1 MVLLPTHPH
10 LHRDTSERLTFGQ
23 THAGMA
29 APANTGPP
37 GTFCSMCRYWG
48 FHAKQRASN
57 CAPCLKFKQ
66 LTMGVT
72 GKPVPGG
79 VKSCKFFLHL
89 GAPGPQ
95 TGSSS

>member
-1 MVLLPTHPH
+1 MLLPTHPH
-10 LHRDTSERLTFGQ
+10 LHRDAMERQTFGE
-23 THAGMA
+23 THVGMA

-48 FHAKQRASN
+48 FRNRSASN
-57 CAPCLKFKQ
+57 RAPCLKFKQ

-79 VKSCKFFLHL
+79 AKSCKFFLHL
-89 GAPGPQ
+89 RAPGPQ
-95 TGSSS
+95 AGGSS